1 LIEVLTENGPLFDSF
16 TFCNDPPLHLLVIF
30 LPILFFC
37 AIASGNVSEEDRN
50 KAISHAPE
58 LIQQEI
64 AGIDFDKSK
73 IYTQYNRLRKEGPVI
88 PGIFQ
93 SAVPQ
98 GTAYHANADL
108 ILISNY
114 MSDGRPSCVTV
125 VSMKD
130 GLLKKTLWLLNPD
143 GSQHTGH
150 VGGLAVSNEHLWIA
164 SGKGVYYVSLETLEN
179 QQNNNELTMTRFIPT
194 AAKGS
199 FATFSNGILWIGEF
213 TSLDGK
219 YPVPESHYLK
229 TSDGNINHGWMAGFI
244 LDSQSDMI
252 NLNNK
257 IDDLSYPDY
266 ILSIPHEVQGAAFI
280 DNSILLSQSY
290 GRKNDSRIT
299 IYLDPRNEPPHT
311 TIAIDHDNPIPVWV
325 LDQQNLV
332 AKIIA
337 PPMSEG
343 IVNYKGSAM
352 VLYESGSDKYRSTSR
367 DQNDRIDIL
376 KIMMEH

>member
-1 LIEVLTENGPLFDSF
+1 MRN
-16 TFCNDPPLHLLVIF
+16 PLHLLVIS
-30 LPILFFC
+30 LPFLFFC
-37 AIASGNVSEEDRN
+37 AVASSNVSEQDRN
-50 KAISHAPE
+50 KPVNHDPQ

-64 AGIDFDKSK
+64 ADRDFDKSK
-73 IYTQYNRLRKEGPVI
+73 IYTQYNRLRREGPVI

-98 GTAYHANADL
+98 GMAYHKKADL

-114 MSDGRPSCVTV
+114 MFDQRPSCITV
-125 VSMKD
+125 VSMTD

-150 VGGLAVSNEHLWIA
+150 VGGLAVSNEYLWIA
-164 SGKGVYYVSLETLEN
+164 SGKGVYYISLKALEN

-213 TSLDGK
+213 TSKDGA
-219 YPVPESHYLK
+219 YPVPKSHYLK
-229 TSDGNINHGWMAGFI
+229 TSDGDINHGWMAGFI
-244 LDSQSDMI
+244 LDDKSDMI
-252 NLNNK
+252 NLDNE
-257 IDDLSYPDY
+257 IEGLTYPNY

-280 DNSILLSQSY
+280 ENRILLSQSY

-299 IYLDPRNEPPHT
+299 IYLDPRHEPPHT
-311 TIAIDHDNPIPVWV
+311 TIAIDQDSFIPVWV

-352 VLYESGSDKYRSTSR
+352 LLYESGSDKYRSTSR
-367 DQNDRIDIL
+367 DQNDRVDIL
-376 KIMMEH
+376 KIMTEY